1 MTINK
6 KLFDKFI
13 KDTGLSMYTDKHH
26 DNLLGGPN
34 SSDDRFLPVPTYTPD
49 MDAYIHHVDTD
60 TRVVITTANGTVT
73 VMVYHRNDIPMAF
86 DTINFASR
94 DYLSQLHVITHDAQC
109 DAAVQAVKPVLNDP
123 INNVLQKVS

>member
-1 MTINK
+1 MTNNK
-6 KLFDKFI
+6 RLFDKFI

-34 SSDDRFLPVPTYTPD
+34 SDPIPTTTPD

-94 DYLSQLHVITHDAQC
+94 DYLSQLHVITNADQC

>member
-6 KLFDKFI
+6 RLFDKFI

-34 SSDDRFLPVPTYTPD
+34 SDPIPTTTPD

-60 TRVVITTANGTVT
+60 TRVVITTANGIVT

-94 DYLSQLHVITHDAQC
+94 DYLSQLHVITNADQC

-123 INNVLQKVS
+123 VNNVLQKVS

>member
-6 KLFDKFI
+6 RLFDKFI

-34 SSDDRFLPVPTYTPD
+34 SDPIPTTTPD

-60 TRVVITTANGTVT
+60 TRVVITTANGIVT

-94 DYLSQLHVITHDAQC
+94 DYLSQLHVITNADQC
-109 DAAVQAVKPVLNDP
+109 DTAVQAIKPVLNDP
-123 INNVLQKVS
+123 VNNVLQKVS

>member
-6 KLFDKFI
+6 RLFDKFI

-34 SSDDRFLPVPTYTPD
+34 SDPIPTTTPD

-60 TRVVITTANGTVT
+60 TRVVITTAYGIVT

-94 DYLSQLHVITHDAQC
+94 DYLSQLHVITNADQC

-123 INNVLQKVS
+123 VNNVLQKVS

>member
-1 MTINK
+1 MTNNK
-6 KLFDKFI
+6 RLFDKFI

-34 SSDDRFLPVPTYTPD
+34 SDPIPTTTPD